1 MGLVPVRV
9 KIDRE
14 KCVVAHFCL
23 FYAPT
28 VFIPGEGGK
37 PVISPEYAVNGVSEG
52 VVPDELYEQVKE
64 AERHCPSRAIKVYRE

>member
-1 MGLVPVRV
+1 MPVRV

-14 KCVVAHFCL
+14 RCVVAHFCL

-28 VFIPGEGGK
+28 VFIPGDGGK
-37 PVISPEYAVNGVSEG
+37 PAISHEYADGGEG

-64 AERHCPSRAIKVYRE
+64 AERHCPSRAIRVYKV

>member
-1 MGLVPVRV
+1 MPVKV

-37 PVISPEYAVNGVSEG
+37 PVVAGEFAVNGVTEG
-52 VVPDELYEQVKE
+52 VVPDELYDAVKE